1 MSKRTSIRRRNR
13 IAEGCV
19 VQIWRR
25 SWRRRVCSK
34 SGELRRVRERERKK
48 SLCSR
53 LLAGHIAADQSRQLT
68 DFCFLAKSATETSAE
83 YEWNQNVEEVN
94 LNVTCEVGLSAKKV
108 KCIITTTHLQLKTSD
123 GGGGGGG
130 GGEGEGEGE
139 VEGEGGDK
147 VLLDHKTVGQVK
159 PDESFWTID
168 SKRGVINIT
177 LQKSHEGKTWS
188 SVFQGHETL
197 DHQAKESEQR
207 RLLLERFQ
215 LEHPGFDFSGAEING
230 AVPDA
235 STFMGG
241 FSNR

>member
-1 MSKRTSIRRRNR
+1 M
-13 IAEGCV
+13 
-19 VQIWRR
+19 
-25 SWRRRVCSK
+25 
-34 SGELRRVRERERKK
+34 
-48 SLCSR
+48 
-53 LLAGHIAADQSRQLT
+53 LAGHIAADQSRQLT

-130 GGEGEGEGE
+130 GGEGEG
-139 VEGEGGDK
+139 EGEGGDK